1 VIYYVSVKDIV
12 VFLKKLIKSISNCK
26 KQGWGAGKFFFGSG
40 SGSGS

>member
-26 KQGWGAGKFFFGSG
+26 KAAHQK
-40 SGSGS
+40 